1 MAGIWT
7 KKIKAEM
14 LLTDRRRTEDIM
26 VPTTESPYSHTG
38 RGGPWR
44 KSTLKPGTLGF
55 PKAEVKL
62 NIKNLKVTFIYCV
75 CMFVNVLTCAMVY
88 T

>member
-26 VPTTESPYSHTG
+26 VLTTESPYSHRG

-62 NIKNLKVTFIYCV
+62 NIKKILKLHLFTVCV
-75 CMFVNVLTCAMVY
+75 CL
-88 T
+88 

>member
-1 MAGIWT
+1 ME
-7 KKIKAEM
+7 K
-14 LLTDRRRTEDIM
+14 
-26 VPTTESPYSHTG
+26 
-38 RGGPWR
+38 